1 MPLHWSIDVY
11 SPRHQKAGTREW
23 SIYNI
28 QSTTRRGGKAGIG
41 TGNMMDRIYWES
53 AGLSCNRKN
62 ETAPTGQEGALDST
76 RITAGLWM
84 GQSGLRPEPGLPG
97 IAPRLILTLESLR

>member
-1 MPLHWSIDVY
+1 MPLQWSIDVY

-28 QSTTRRGGKAGIG
+28 QSATRRGGKTGIG

-53 AGLSCNRKN
+53 AGLSWNGKN

-76 RITAGLWM
+76 RITAGL
-84 GQSGLRPEPGLPG
+84 
-97 IAPRLILTLESLR
+97 

>member
-1 MPLHWSIDVY
+1 MPLQWSIDVY

-28 QSTTRRGGKAGIG
+28 QSATRRGGKTGIG

-53 AGLSCNRKN
+53 AGLSCNGKN

-76 RITAGLWM
+76 RITAACEWGRVGFAPNPVFLE
-84 GQSGLRPEPGLPG
+84 LR
-97 IAPRLILTLESLR
+97 RD